1 MKNVQKTSGLNPIA
15 AFLMN
20 YTRTKLPVVTDKF
33 MTAKKKMPPALPATS
48 LSFVYL
54 IYTIPKKKCQVGLAK
69 NLSQFCHFQN
79 QFFCFFPAEARVGD

>member
-48 LSFVYL
+48 LSFVCL
-54 IYTIPKKKCQVGLAK
+54 IYTPLKKYCQYGREK
-69 NLSQFCHFQN
+69 
-79 QFFCFFPAEARVGD
+79 